1 MAGVALVV
9 EVALAL
15 GVVGFVGYPL
25 LKEQWVDDEP
35 EEMPEALDEL
45 YSRKESTYSA
55 LKELEFDYKT
65 GKLSDADYH
74 ELDVR
79 FRAEAVE
86 ILEAIEEEEQPA
98 PKRAESAPRAPAA
111 AAPVPGRGGEAVP
124 GGTAVV
130 AAPGKGGRGRSETGP
145 GEHVTCPVCGWQN
158 PASARFC
165 GSCGNPLAAV
175 AAVPTNGGGAS
186 SDACVACGG
195 VLKAGQRFCG
205 GCGAE
210 VRA

>member
-1 MAGVALVV
+1 MSGVALVV

-15 GVVGFVGYPL
+15 GVVGFVGYPFL
-25 LKEQWVDDEP
+25 VDRVADDEP
-35 EEMPEALDEL
+35 EEMPEALEEL

-65 GKLSDADYH
+65 GKLSDVDYH
-74 ELDVR
+74 ELDLR

-86 ILEAIEEEEQPA
+86 ILEAIEAEEHPA
-98 PKRAESAPRAPAA
+98 PKPKAPTRRASGAVAA
-111 AAPVPGRGGEAVP
+111 SGATV

-130 AAPGKGGRGRSETGP
+130 GGRARGAGSDGEQATCLACGRGN
-145 GEHVTCPVCGWQN
+145 PVG
-158 PASARFC
+158 ALFC
-165 GSCGNPLAAV
+165 GACGTSLATAG
-175 AAVPTNGGGAS
+175 PEPKNGDGAS
-186 SDACVACGG
+186 GVDVCVDCGG

-210 VRA
+210 ARA